1 MPSLAGLREPGVFG
15 SARHTVAV
23 DWTQGGDPEF
33 VRLLEEQAALR
44 RVATLVARGTDRLGV
59 FAAVAEEVGRLF
71 GADVSSMI
79 RFDDG
84 HRKMVGGWSGGSMPE
99 TPIGYRVSMEQDSTA
114 ARVHRTARP
123 ARVDI
128 DDLPDEGYAEVR
140 KVGLRASVG
149 APVVV
154 HGELW
159 GAVVG
164 ATKDASFPPGAEQR
178 LAAFAELV
186 AQALANAE
194 AREELAASRKRL
206 VEAAQLER
214 RRLERNL
221 HDGAQQR
228 LVGLSM
234 TLRLAER
241 QLERDPESARDALA
255 HANAELSEALDE
267 LRELARGLH
276 PAVLADHGLQA
287 ALGALATRAPLP
299 VDLRV
304 ELVDRPAEPLEAAAY
319 FVVAEALTN
328 VARYA
333 SARTASVI
341 VRREANDVLV
351 EVTDDGSGGADPAAG
366 TGLRGLIDRVEALGG
381 RLEVQSPVDRGTTVR
396 AWLPEI

>member
-1 MPSLAGLREPGVFG
+1 M
-15 SARHTVAV
+15 
-23 DWTQGGDPEF
+23 
-33 VRLLEEQAALR
+33 
-44 RVATLVARGTDRLGV
+44 
-59 FAAVAEEVGRLF
+59 
-71 GADVSSMI
+71 
-79 RFDDG
+79 
-84 HRKMVGGWSGGSMPE
+84 GGWSGGSTPAA
-99 TPIGYRVSMEQDSTA
+99 PIGFRVSMDLDSTA
-114 ARVHRTARP
+114 ARVHRTGHP

-128 DDLPDEGYAEVR
+128 DDLPAEVFGALR
-140 KVGLRASVG
+140 EMGLQASVG

-206 VEAAQLER
+206 VEAARVER

-234 TLRLAER
+234 TLQLAER
-241 QLERDPESARDALA
+241 RLERDPEAARDALA
-255 HANAELSEALDE
+255 RANAELSEALEE

-276 PAVLADHGLQA
+276 PAVLTDHGLQA
-287 ALGALATRAPLP
+287 ALGALAARAPLP
-299 VDLRV
+299 VELSVDLD
-304 ELVDRPAEPLEAAAY
+304 DRLAEPLEAAAY

-333 SARTASVI
+333 SARTVSVT
-341 VRREANDVLV
+341 VRRDADDVLV
-351 EVTDDGSGGADPAAG
+351 EVIDDGSGGADPDAG

-381 RLEVQSPVDRGTTVR
+381 RLEVQSPVDHGTTLR
-396 AWLPEI
+396 AWLPET

>member
-1 MPSLAGLREPGVFG
+1 
-15 SARHTVAV
+15 
-23 DWTQGGDPEF
+23 
-33 VRLLEEQAALR
+33 LLEEQAALR
-44 RVATLVARGTDRLGV
+44 AVATLVARGTDRTGV

-71 GADVSSMI
+71 GADVASII

-84 HRKMVGGWSGGSMPE
+84 HGTIVGGWSSGP
-99 TPIGYRVSMEQDSTA
+99 TPAAPIGFRVSMKQDSTA
-114 ARVHRTARP
+114 ARVHRTERP
-123 ARVDI
+123 TRVDI
-128 DDLPDEGYAEVR
+128 DELPREAFAVVR
-140 KVGLRASVG
+140 EFGVRASVG

-154 HGELW
+154 HGKLW

-178 LAAFAELV
+178 MAAFAELV

-206 VEAAQLER
+206 VEAAQVER

-234 TLRLAER
+234 TLRHAER
-241 QLERDPESARDALA
+241 QFERDPEAAREALSR
-255 HANAELSEALDE
+255 ANAELSEALKE

-276 PAVLADHGLQA
+276 PAVLTDRGLQA
-287 ALGALATRAPLP
+287 ALGALAARAPLP
-299 VDLRV
+299 VELSVDLD
-304 ELVDRPAEPLEAAAY
+304 DRPAEPLEAAAY

-328 VARYA
+328 IARYA
-333 SARTASVI
+333 SARTASVT
-341 VRREANDVLV
+341 VRREADGVLV
-351 EVTDDGSGGADPAAG
+351 EVTDNGSGGADPDAG

-381 RLEVQSPVDRGTTVR
+381 RLEVQSPIDRGTTVR